1 LVASILTVG
10 EAVRYEALR
19 FGCIPGRRDRK
30 NRQEVAAQ
38 DAKIEQID
46 KELLVVIRR

>member
-1 LVASILTVG
+1 MRRFVLGAFQG
-10 EAVRYEALR
+10 EEIEKA
-19 FGCIPGRRDRK
+19 
-30 NRQEVAAQ
+30 RQEVAAQ